1 MSAPSGRLVLQA
13 RRLRWVLQDIQAVA
27 RGAGHAVRSR
37 RPPAPRVAVGLLEG
51 ATRAVVGSAN
61 AYRIRLVNDM
71 PDAVGV
77 TLALH
82 GTGPAGRTFEA
93 TAAYRLEGRRASEL
107 FLVTDWVARFDLA
120 SNPPAVDDVALLTAT
135 PTTGVCRLTATLAA
149 DGRRLD
155 ALTIA
160 QPLAA

>member
-1 MSAPSGRLVLQA
+1 MSPPGGRLALQA
-13 RRLRWVLQDIQAVA
+13 RRLRWVLQDIRAVA

-37 RPPAPRVAVGLLEG
+37 RPPAPRVAIGLLEG

-61 AYRIRLVNDM
+61 GYRVRLVNDG
-71 PDAVGV
+71 PDAVDV

-82 GTGPAGRTFEA
+82 GAGPGDRTFDA
-93 TAAYRLEGRRASEL
+93 TAAYRLEGRRASEV

-120 SNPPAVDDVALLTAT
+120 MDPPAVDDVALLVAT
-135 PTTGVCRLTATLAA
+135 PTAGACRLTATLATE
-149 DGRRLD
+149 GRQVD
-155 ALTIA
+155 ALGIA